1 MSPVAAARRPFSPA
15 ALAGPGFTIPP
26 FDGASDHSQSLS
38 SGGPSKRPE
47 KTDAVARRM
56 IAASL
61 GLRAPKL
68 TDEQRAYDK
77 AVREKEKKRKEEEKE
92 KERQREEEAAKARQ
106 AIWDD

>member
-1 MSPVAAARRPFSPA
+1 
-15 ALAGPGFTIPP
+15 
-26 FDGASDHSQSLS
+26 
-38 SGGPSKRPE
+38 
-47 KTDAVARRM
+47 M